1 MALTDKV
8 LEKQIIELYM
18 TGKTIDEI
26 IVEMNLPYKKVMELL
41 EQYKYR
47 NTTSGKYSDE
57 LKAVIAKRC
66 ENGVSCKQVA
76 NELEIGYKKVR
87 EIHKKNQNKDKDI
100 ILESL
105 YTKLE
110 GDFSYDKCPT
120 CGSKKVNEVGVK
132 TTYCLKCGNEHIFRK
147 GYVLRINWEYVD

>member
-1 MALTDKV
+1 MALTDKA

-18 TGKTIDEI
+18 VGKTIDEI
-26 IVEMNLPYKKVMELL
+26 IFEMNLPYKKVMELL

-87 EIHKKNQNKDKDI
+87 EIHKIYINNKGRLTI
-100 ILESL
+100 PFILS
-105 YTKLE
+105 
-110 GDFSYDKCPT
+110 
-120 CGSKKVNEVGVK
+120 
-132 TTYCLKCGNEHIFRK
+132 
-147 GYVLRINWEYVD
+147 